1 MAAFAVFAFVIV
13 LVNGFFVIAE
23 YGLRQSR
30 RPRLEEMAEDGN
42 EKAQLALKILDNQAD
57 YSSAVQLG
65 ITACSV
71 LLGFVGAFVFAEFIA
86 MHMGINY
93 LIVMGLSWL
102 ALVIM
107 QVVLGEL
114 VPRTWA
120 IRDEEHALMAAVY
133 PLVCIRYL
141 FYPVVWLTHNFSQLV
156 RKVLGIK
163 KPEADIARSEDE
175 LRAIVTAS
183 AEKGEIDDIESNIID
198 NVFDFADTVAREI
211 MIPRQDMYCMF
222 TDDSL
227 EETLNL
233 ITETRHTRYP
243 LCEEE
248 KDNVIGYVHITD
260 LFRVLKRDTKVIDL
274 KAIMRPIVIVP
285 EALPVAKIMEIMQA
299 KHVQIVLVADEYGG
313 TAGLITMEDVVE
325 ELVGDFDTEQE
336 AKEPDEIVEHENGYC
351 EFDGMVLLDDIT
363 EMLNVNFEDAE
374 EDTIGGYVFGV
385 LGRKPELGDCVE
397 IDNYAFTVTDVE
409 GFRVLRVDAKPIPV
423 EETEGEA

>member
-1 MAAFAVFAFVIV
+1 MFVIAIV
-13 LVNGFFVIAE
+13 LINGFFVISE

-30 RPRLEEMAEDGN
+30 RPRLEEMAETGN
-42 EKAQLALKILDNQAD
+42 EKAQLALKILDEQSD

-71 LLGFVGAFVFAEFIA
+71 LLGFVGAFVFSQIIA
-86 MHMGINY
+86 KDMSINY
-93 LIVMGLSWL
+93 VIVLGLSWL
-102 ALVIM
+102 TLVIV

-120 IRDEEHALMAAVY
+120 IRDEEHALMATAY
-133 PLVCIRYL
+133 PLVCVRYL
-141 FYPVVWLTHNFSQLV
+141 FYPIVWLTRNFSTLV
-156 RKVLGIK
+156 RKLLGIK
-163 KPEADIARSEDE
+163 TPEADIARSEDE

-211 MIPRQDMYCMF
+211 MIPRQDMLCMF

-227 EETLNL
+227 EENLDL
-233 ITETRHTRYP
+233 ITKTRHTRYP

-260 LFRVLKRDTKVIDL
+260 LFRELKSDTKSIDL
-274 KAIMRPIVIVP
+274 KSIMRPMVIVP
-285 EALPVAKIMEIMQA
+285 EALPVSKIMEIMQA

-351 EFDGMVLLDDIT
+351 EFDGMVLLDDIN
-363 EMLNVNFEDAE
+363 EMLNINFEDAE

-385 LGRKPELGDCVE
+385 LGRKPELGDIVE
-397 IDNYAFTVTDVE
+397 VDNYSFTVTDVE
-409 GFRVLRVDAKPIPV
+409 GFRVLRVDAKPISV

>member
-1 MAAFAVFAFVIV
+1 MVV
-13 LVNGFFVIAE
+13 LINSFFVIAE

-30 RPRLEEMAEDGN
+30 RPRLEEMAEEGN
-42 EKAQLALKILDNQAD
+42 EKAKLALKILDKQSY

-71 LLGFVGAFVFAEFIA
+71 LLGFVGAFVFGEALAKYI
-86 MHMGINY
+86 GINFYFMLGLSY
-93 LIVMGLSWL
+93 LI
-102 ALVIM
+102 LVILH
-107 QVVLGEL
+107 VVLAEL
-114 VPRTWA
+114 VPRAWA
-120 IRDEEHALMAAVY
+120 IRDEEHALIATAY
-133 PLVCIRYL
+133 PLVCVRYI
-141 FYPVVWLTHNFSQLV
+141 FYPIVWLTRNFAILV
-156 RKVLGIK
+156 CKLLGIK

-183 AEKGEIDDIESNIID
+183 AEKGEMDDIEINIID

-211 MIPRQDMYCMF
+211 MVPRQDMLCMF
-222 TDDSL
+222 TDDKL

-233 ITETRHTRYP
+233 ITKTRHTRYP

-248 KDNVIGYVHITD
+248 KDNVIGYIHITD
-260 LFRVLKRDTKVIDL
+260 LFRVLKEDSESIDL
-274 KAIMRPIVIVP
+274 KSIMRPMVIVP

-336 AKEPDEIVEHENGYC
+336 AKEPDEIVEEGNGCY

-363 EMLNVNFEDAE
+363 ELLDINFEDPE
-374 EDTIGGYVFGV
+374 EDTIGGYVFGC
-385 LGRKPELGDCVE
+385 LGRKPNIGDCVE
-397 IDNYAFTVTDVE
+397 IDNYSFTVLEAE
-409 GFRVLRVDAKPIPV
+409 GFRVLRVEASPIIKTSV
-423 EETEGEA
+423 EGGTS

>member
-1 MAAFAVFAFVIV
+1 MVV
-13 LVNGFFVIAE
+13 LINSFFVIAE
-23 YGLRQSR
+23 YGLRKSR
-30 RPRLEEMAEDGN
+30 RPRLEEMAEEGN
-42 EKAQLALKILDNQAD
+42 EKAKLALKILDKQSY

-71 LLGFVGAFVFAEFIA
+71 LLGFVGAFVFGEALAKYI
-86 MHMGINY
+86 GINFYFMLGLSY
-93 LIVMGLSWL
+93 LI
-102 ALVIM
+102 LVILH
-107 QVVLGEL
+107 VVLAEL
-114 VPRTWA
+114 VPRAWA
-120 IRDEEHALMAAVY
+120 IRDEEHALIATAY
-133 PLVCIRYL
+133 PLVCVRYI
-141 FYPVVWLTHNFSQLV
+141 FYPIVWLTRNFAILV
-156 RKVLGIK
+156 CKLLGIK

-211 MIPRQDMYCMF
+211 MVPRQDMLCMF
-222 TDDSL
+222 TDDKL

-233 ITETRHTRYP
+233 ITKTRHTRYP

-248 KDNVIGYVHITD
+248 KDNVIGYIHITD
-260 LFRVLKRDTKVIDL
+260 LFRVLKEDSESIDL
-274 KAIMRPIVIVP
+274 KSIMRPMVIVP

-336 AKEPDEIVEHENGYC
+336 AKEPDEIVEEGNGCY

-363 EMLNVNFEDAE
+363 ELLGINFEDPE
-374 EDTIGGYVFGV
+374 EDTIGGYVFGC
-385 LGRKPELGDCVE
+385 LGRKPNIGDCVE
-397 IDNYAFTVTDVE
+397 IDNYSFTVLEAE
-409 GFRVLRVDAKPIPV
+409 GFRVLRVEASPIIKTSV
-423 EETEGEA
+423 EGGTS

>member
-1 MAAFAVFAFVIV
+1 MVV
-13 LVNGFFVIAE
+13 LINSFFVIAE

-30 RPRLEEMAEDGN
+30 RPRLEEMAEEGN
-42 EKAQLALKILDNQAD
+42 EKAKLALKILDKQSY

-71 LLGFVGAFVFAEFIA
+71 LLGFVGAFVFGEALAKYI
-86 MHMGINY
+86 GINFYFMLGLSY
-93 LIVMGLSWL
+93 LI
-102 ALVIM
+102 LVILH
-107 QVVLGEL
+107 VVLAEL
-114 VPRTWA
+114 VPRAWA
-120 IRDEEHALMAAVY
+120 IRDEEHALIATAY
-133 PLVCIRYL
+133 PLVCVRYI
-141 FYPVVWLTHNFSQLV
+141 FYPIVWLTRNFAILV
-156 RKVLGIK
+156 CKLLGIK

-211 MIPRQDMYCMF
+211 MVPRQDMLCMF
-222 TDDSL
+222 TDDKL

-233 ITETRHTRYP
+233 ITKTRHTRYP

-248 KDNVIGYVHITD
+248 KDNVIGYIHITD
-260 LFRVLKRDTKVIDL
+260 LFRVLKEDSESIDL
-274 KAIMRPIVIVP
+274 KSIMRPMVIVP

-336 AKEPDEIVEHENGYC
+336 AKEPDEIVEEGNGCY

-363 EMLNVNFEDAE
+363 ELLGINFEDPE
-374 EDTIGGYVFGV
+374 EDTIGGYVFGC
-385 LGRKPELGDCVE
+385 LGRKPNIGDCVE
-397 IDNYAFTVTDVE
+397 IDNYSFTVLEAE
-409 GFRVLRVDAKPIPV
+409 GFRVLRVEASPIIKTSV
-423 EETEGEA
+423 EGGTS

>member
-1 MAAFAVFAFVIV
+1 MVV
-13 LVNGFFVIAE
+13 LINSFFVIAE

-30 RPRLEEMAEDGN
+30 RPRLEEMAEEGN
-42 EKAQLALKILDNQAD
+42 EKAKLALKILDKQSY

-71 LLGFVGAFVFAEFIA
+71 LLGFVGAFVFGEALAKYI
-86 MHMGINY
+86 GINFYFMLGLSY
-93 LIVMGLSWL
+93 LI
-102 ALVIM
+102 LVILH
-107 QVVLGEL
+107 VVLAEL
-114 VPRTWA
+114 VPRAWA
-120 IRDEEHALMAAVY
+120 IRDEEHALIATAY
-133 PLVCIRYL
+133 PLVCVRYI
-141 FYPVVWLTHNFSQLV
+141 FYPIVWLTRNFAILV
-156 RKVLGIK
+156 CKLLGIK

-211 MIPRQDMYCMF
+211 MVPRQDMLCVF
-222 TDDSL
+222 TDDKL

-233 ITETRHTRYP
+233 ITKTRHTRYP

-248 KDNVIGYVHITD
+248 KDNVIGYIHITD
-260 LFRVLKRDTKVIDL
+260 LFRVLKEDSESIDL
-274 KAIMRPIVIVP
+274 KSIMRPMVIVP

-336 AKEPDEIVEHENGYC
+336 AKEPDEIVEEGNGCY

-363 EMLNVNFEDAE
+363 ELLGINFEDPE
-374 EDTIGGYVFGV
+374 EDTIGGYVFGC
-385 LGRKPELGDCVE
+385 LGRKPNIGDCVE
-397 IDNYAFTVTDVE
+397 IDNYSFTVLEAE
-409 GFRVLRVDAKPIPV
+409 GFRVLRVEASPIIKTSV
-423 EETEGEA
+423 EGGTS

>member
-1 MAAFAVFAFVIV
+1 MLI
-13 LVNGFFVIAE
+13 NSFFVIAE

-30 RPRLEEMAEDGN
+30 RPRLEEMAEEGN
-42 EKAQLALKILDNQAD
+42 EKAKLALKILDKQSY

-71 LLGFVGAFVFAEFIA
+71 LLGFVGAFVFGEALAKYI
-86 MHMGINY
+86 GINFYFMLGLSY
-93 LIVMGLSWL
+93 LI
-102 ALVIM
+102 LVILH
-107 QVVLGEL
+107 VVLAEL
-114 VPRTWA
+114 VPRAWA
-120 IRDEEHALMAAVY
+120 IRDEEHALIATAY
-133 PLVCIRYL
+133 PLVCVRYI
-141 FYPVVWLTHNFSQLV
+141 FYPIVWLTRNFAILV
-156 RKVLGIK
+156 CKLLGIK

-211 MIPRQDMYCMF
+211 MVPRQDMLCMF
-222 TDDSL
+222 TDDKL

-233 ITETRHTRYP
+233 ITKTRHTRYP

-248 KDNVIGYVHITD
+248 KDNVIGYIHITD
-260 LFRVLKRDTKVIDL
+260 LFRVLKEDSESIDL
-274 KAIMRPIVIVP
+274 KSIMRPMVIVP

-336 AKEPDEIVEHENGYC
+336 AKEPDEIVEEGNGCY

-363 EMLNVNFEDAE
+363 ELLGINFEDPE
-374 EDTIGGYVFGV
+374 EDTIGGYVFGC
-385 LGRKPELGDCVE
+385 LGRKPNIGDCVE
-397 IDNYAFTVTDVE
+397 IDNYSFTVLEAE
-409 GFRVLRVDAKPIPV
+409 GFRVLRVEASPIIKTSV
-423 EETEGEA
+423 EGGTS

>member
-1 MAAFAVFAFVIV
+1 MLI
-13 LVNGFFVIAE
+13 NSFFVIAE

-30 RPRLEEMAEDGN
+30 RPRLEEMAEEGN
-42 EKAQLALKILDNQAD
+42 EKAKLALKILDKQSY

-71 LLGFVGAFVFAEFIA
+71 LLGFVGAFVFGEALAKYI
-86 MHMGINY
+86 GINFYFMLGLSY
-93 LIVMGLSWL
+93 LI
-102 ALVIM
+102 LVILH
-107 QVVLGEL
+107 VVLAEL
-114 VPRTWA
+114 VPRAWA
-120 IRDEEHALMAAVY
+120 IRDEEHALIATAY
-133 PLVCIRYL
+133 PLVCVRYI
-141 FYPVVWLTHNFSQLV
+141 FYPIVWLTRNFAILV
-156 RKVLGIK
+156 CKLLGIK

-211 MIPRQDMYCMF
+211 MVPRQDMLCVF
-222 TDDSL
+222 TDDKL

-233 ITETRHTRYP
+233 ITKTRHTRYP

-248 KDNVIGYVHITD
+248 KDNVIGYIHITD
-260 LFRVLKRDTKVIDL
+260 LFRVLKEDSESIDL
-274 KAIMRPIVIVP
+274 KSIMRPMVIVP

-336 AKEPDEIVEHENGYC
+336 AKEPDEIVEEGNGCY

-363 EMLNVNFEDAE
+363 ELLDINFEDPE
-374 EDTIGGYVFGV
+374 EDTIGGYVFGC
-385 LGRKPELGDCVE
+385 LGRKPNIGDCVE
-397 IDNYAFTVTDVE
+397 IDNYSFTVLEAE
-409 GFRVLRVDAKPIPV
+409 GFRVLRVEASPIIKTSV
-423 EETEGEA
+423 EGGTS

>member
-1 MAAFAVFAFVIV
+1 MVV
-13 LVNGFFVIAE
+13 LINSFFVIAE

-30 RPRLEEMAEDGN
+30 RPRLEEMAEEGN
-42 EKAQLALKILDNQAD
+42 EKAKLALKILDKQSY

-71 LLGFVGAFVFAEFIA
+71 LLGFVGAFVFGEALAKYI
-86 MHMGINY
+86 GINFYFMLGLSY
-93 LIVMGLSWL
+93 LI
-102 ALVIM
+102 LVILH
-107 QVVLGEL
+107 VVLAEL
-114 VPRTWA
+114 VPRAWA
-120 IRDEEHALMAAVY
+120 IRDEEHALIATAY
-133 PLVCIRYL
+133 PLVCVRYI
-141 FYPVVWLTHNFSQLV
+141 FYPIVWLTRNFAILV
-156 RKVLGIK
+156 CKLLGIK

-211 MIPRQDMYCMF
+211 MVPRQDMLCMF
-222 TDDSL
+222 TDDKL

-233 ITETRHTRYP
+233 ITKTRHTRYP

-248 KDNVIGYVHITD
+248 KDNVIGYIHITD
-260 LFRVLKRDTKVIDL
+260 LFRVLKEDSESIDL
-274 KAIMRPIVIVP
+274 KSIMRPMVIVP

-336 AKEPDEIVEHENGYC
+336 AKEPDEIVEEGNGCY

-363 EMLNVNFEDAE
+363 ELLDINFEDPE
-374 EDTIGGYVFGV
+374 EDTIGGYVFGC
-385 LGRKPELGDCVE
+385 LGRKPNIGDCVE
-397 IDNYAFTVTDVE
+397 IDNYSFTVLEAE
-409 GFRVLRVDAKPIPV
+409 GFRVLRVEASPIIKTSV
-423 EETEGEA
+423 EGGTS

>member
-1 MAAFAVFAFVIV
+1 MVV
-13 LVNGFFVIAE
+13 LINSFFVIAE

-30 RPRLEEMAEDGN
+30 RPRLEEMAEEGN
-42 EKAQLALKILDNQAD
+42 EKAKLALKILDKQSY

-71 LLGFVGAFVFAEFIA
+71 LLGFVGAFVFGEALAKYI
-86 MHMGINY
+86 GINFYFMLGLSY
-93 LIVMGLSWL
+93 LI
-102 ALVIM
+102 LVILH
-107 QVVLGEL
+107 VVLAEL
-114 VPRTWA
+114 VPRAWA
-120 IRDEEHALMAAVY
+120 IRDEEHALIATAY
-133 PLVCIRYL
+133 PLVCVRYI
-141 FYPVVWLTHNFSQLV
+141 FYPIVWLTRNFAILV
-156 RKVLGIK
+156 CKLLGIK

-211 MIPRQDMYCMF
+211 MVPRQDMLCMF
-222 TDDSL
+222 TDDKL

-233 ITETRHTRYP
+233 ITKTRHTRYP

-248 KDNVIGYVHITD
+248 KDNVIGYIHITD
-260 LFRVLKRDTKVIDL
+260 LFRVLKEDSESIDL
-274 KAIMRPIVIVP
+274 KSIMRPMVIVP

-336 AKEPDEIVEHENGYC
+336 AKEPDEIVEEGNGCY

-363 EMLNVNFEDAE
+363 ELLGINFEDPE
-374 EDTIGGYVFGV
+374 EDTIGGYVFGC
-385 LGRKPELGDCVE
+385 LGRKPNIGDCVE
-397 IDNYAFTVTDVE
+397 IDNYSFTVLEAE
-409 GFRVLRVDAKPIPV
+409 GFRVLRVEARPIIKTSV
-423 EETEGEA
+423 EGGTS

>member
-1 MAAFAVFAFVIV
+1 
-13 LVNGFFVIAE
+13 
-23 YGLRQSR
+23 
-30 RPRLEEMAEDGN
+30 MAEDGN
-42 EKAQLALKILDNQAD
+42 EKAKLALSILDTQAD

-71 LLGFVGAFVFAEFIA
+71 LLGFFGAFVFSQVIA
-86 MHMGINY
+86 TYMEVNS
-93 LIVMGLSWL
+93 LVVMGLAWL
-102 ALVIM
+102 ILVIVH
-107 QVVLGEL
+107 VVFGEL

-120 IRDEEHALMAAVY
+120 IRDEEHALLAIAY
-133 PLVCIRYL
+133 PLVCVRYL
-141 FYPVVWLTHNFSQLV
+141 LYPVVWITRNFSRLV
-156 RKVLGIK
+156 RKILGIK
-163 KPEADIARSEDE
+163 TPEADIARSEDE

-211 MIPRQDMYCMF
+211 MIPRQDMLCMF
-222 TDDSL
+222 TEDTL
-227 EETLNL
+227 EETINL
-233 ITETRHTRYP
+233 VTETRHTRYP
-243 LCEEE
+243 LCDGE

-260 LFRVLKRDTKVIDL
+260 LFRKLKPNSKVIDL
-274 KAIMRPIVIVP
+274 KSIMRPMVIVP
-285 EALPVAKIMEIMQA
+285 EALPVSKIMEIMQA

-363 EMLNVNFEDAE
+363 EMLGTNFEDAE

-397 IDNYAFTVTDVE
+397 VDNYAFTVTDVE
-409 GFRVLRVDAKPIPV
+409 GFRVLRVDAKPIPK
-423 EETEGEA
+423 EETEGEAP